1 MRKHEDRQVWAGHFI
16 CPPCATWRPWI
27 LWSPHSHEAQQEMLH
42 ETLPL
47 KWVWREAPHCQER
60 KELPTSQ
67 WKEPEDSGRLLLEDL
82 SVSYICCLWTII
94 TIASFKLVTTLSFML
109 KTACRKVEPK
119 LCCNWT
125 SWLHYAPL
133 HLLYFVT
140 GGLITMASAPS
151 SEATRTW
158 AVPRGGTGGRDR
170 SDRPRGHIAN
180 LTKTR
185 GPRKR
190 PKIVGIGKSGFNSS
204 SYAEFSQEHDQHFI
218 FDVWWPHDE

>member
-1 MRKHEDRQVWAGHFI
+1 MRKHEDRQVWAGHFM

-27 LWSPHSHEAQQEMLH
+27 LWSPHSYEAQQEMLH

-94 TIASFKLVTTLSFML
+94 TIASSKFVTTLSIMQ
-109 KTACRKVEPK
+109 KTACRTVEPK

-125 SWLHYAPL
+125 GSDTNHTAPL
-133 HLLYFVT
+133 HLL
-140 GGLITMASAPS
+140 
-151 SEATRTW
+151 
-158 AVPRGGTGGRDR
+158 
-170 SDRPRGHIAN
+170 
-180 LTKTR
+180 
-185 GPRKR
+185 
-190 PKIVGIGKSGFNSS
+190 IGCIL
-204 SYAEFSQEHDQHFI
+204 SQEAWLQWQAHHHQRQREPEQSQGVELEEGTDQI
-218 FDVWWPHDE
+218 GQEDILRT